1 MDIVRS
7 YRDDLRFARK
17 GRTWVLLAVALVLA
31 FVLPFVI
38 PLSWTVR
45 ATIVWATA
53 IGVLGQ
59 NLLIGNA
66 GLASFGQAGFLAI
79 GAFAFAHLRQAG
91 VPFVAGAAAGGL
103 VAALFGV
110 LLGLP
115 ALRLKGPYLA
125 IATLGFGIAVSQ
137 VLASSERLSGGR
149 TGMEVERLPAAFG
162 LGRSASLY
170 YAYLLLLLAFL
181 ALTYNLVSSWV
192 GRAFAAVRDSDVA
205 AEAAGLDSRRVKLL
219 AFALSSFYVGVEG
232 ALFAQFLGH
241 VEPQGFT
248 ITESLTLFTAVI
260 VGGLASVEGAL
271 FGAAFVVLVPALGG
285 DTGWF
290 TPLALGTALLLV
302 MLFEPLGLAGR
313 WRKIR
318 LYFESWPF
326 R

>member
-1 MDIVRS
+1 MDLVLS

-17 GRTWVLLAVALVLA
+17 RRTWALLVLPLA
-31 FVLPFVI
+31 AAIVLPLAAPV
-38 PLSWTVR
+38 SWTVR
-45 ATIVWATA
+45 ATLVWATA

-79 GAFAFAHLRQAG
+79 GAFTFAHLRHAG
-91 VPFVAGAAAGGL
+91 IPFLPGAAAGG
-103 VAALFGV
+103 VAAALFGV

-125 IATLGFGIAVSQ
+125 IATLGFGTAVYQ

-149 TGMEVERLPAAFG
+149 TGMEVERLPALFG
-162 LGRSASLY
+162 LGRSVTLY
-170 YAYLLLLLAFL
+170 YVYLLLLLAFL

-192 GRAFAAVRDSDVA
+192 GRALAAVRDGDVA
-205 AEAAGLDSRRVKLL
+205 AEAVGLDSRRVKLL
-219 AFALSSFYVGVEG
+219 AFASSSFYLGVQG
-232 ALFAQFLGH
+232 ALVAQFLGH
-241 VEPQGFT
+241 VEPQNFT
-248 ITESLTLFTAVI
+248 VTESLTLFAAVI
-260 VGGLASVEGAL
+260 VGGLGSVEGSL
-271 FGAAFVVLVPALGG
+271 FGAAFVVLVPALGS
-285 DTGWF
+285 DSGWF
-290 TPLALGTALLLV
+290 TPLVFGMALLLV

-313 WRKIR
+313 WQKIR

>member
-1 MDIVRS
+1 MDLVLS

-17 GRTWVLLAVALVLA
+17 GRTWVLLALPVAMLVG
-31 FVLPFVI
+31 LPFVA

-45 ATIVWATA
+45 ATLVWLTA

-66 GLASFGQAGFLAI
+66 GVASFGQAGFLAI
-79 GAFAFAHLRQAG
+79 GAFAYAHLRYAG
-91 VPFVAGAAAGGL
+91 VPFLPGVAAGGL
-103 VAALFGV
+103 LAALFGL

-115 ALRLKGPYLA
+115 GLRLKGPYLA
-125 IATLGFGIAVSQ
+125 IATLGFGTAVYQ

-149 TGMEVERLPAAFG
+149 TGMEVPRLAPFLG
-162 LGRSASLY
+162 LSRSVLLY
-170 YAYLLLLLAFL
+170 YVYLLLLLAFL

-192 GRAFAAVRDSDVA
+192 GRSLAAVRDSDVA
-205 AEAAGLDSRRVKLL
+205 AEAVGVSSRRVKLL

-232 ALFAQFLGH
+232 ALLAQFLGH
-241 VEPQGFT
+241 VEPQNFT
-248 ITESLTLFTAVI
+248 ITESLTLFAAVI

-271 FGAAFVVLVPALGG
+271 FGAAFVVLVPALG
-285 DTGWF
+285 TEAGWF
-290 TPLALGTALLLV
+290 TPFVFGAALLLV
-302 MLFEPLGLAGR
+302 MLFEPQGLAGR
-313 WRKIR
+313 WRKLR

>member
-1 MDIVRS
+1 MELVLS

-17 GRTWVLLAVALVLA
+17 GRTWALLALPVALLL
-31 FVLPFVI
+31 VLPFVA

-45 ATIVWATA
+45 ATLVWLTA

-79 GAFAFAHLRQAG
+79 GAFAYAHLRHAG
-91 VPFVAGAAAGGL
+91 VPFLPGAAGGGL
-103 VAALFGV
+103 LAALFGV
-110 LLGLP
+110 LLGFP

-125 IATLGFGIAVSQ
+125 IATLGFGTAVYQ
-137 VLASSERLSGGR
+137 VLSSSERLSGGR
-149 TGMEVERLPAAFG
+149 TGMEVPRLAPLFG
-162 LGRSASLY
+162 LSRNVLLY
-170 YAYLLLLLAFL
+170 YVYLLLLLAFL

-192 GRAFAAVRDSDVA
+192 GRSLAAVRDSDVA
-205 AEAAGLDSRRVKLL
+205 AEAVGVSSRRVKLL

-232 ALFAQFLGH
+232 ALLAQFLGH
-241 VEPQGFT
+241 VEPQNFT
-248 ITESLTLFTAVI
+248 ITESLTLFAAVI

-271 FGAAFVVLVPALGG
+271 FGAAFVVLVPAMGSEA
-285 DTGWF
+285 GWF
-290 TPLALGTALLLV
+290 TPLVFGVALLLV
-302 MLFEPLGLAGR
+302 MLFEPEGMAGR
-313 WRKIR
+313 WRKLR